1 MAVTVRKVTLWR
13 RHLDNKPGALAR
25 VLEPLAGAGADLRI
39 AMGYRI
45 PGLESRAVLEL
56 APVTGRAAFAAA
68 REAGLAPSDIPTL
81 VVEGG
86 DAPGVGAAQSR
97 ALEEAGINVA
107 FLVAQVLGGRFS
119 AVYGFDSEKDAERAG
134 RLLKRAAPARRGA
147 ATRKRTT
154 RKRTARKRTT
164 SARARGRRG

>member
-13 RHLDNKPGALAR
+13 RHLDNKPGALAQ

-56 APVTGRAAFAAA
+56 APVTGKAAFAAA
-68 REAGLAPSDIPTL
+68 RLAGLAPSDIPTL
-81 VVEGG
+81 VVEGP
-86 DAPGVGAAQSR
+86 DARGLGLAQSR

-119 AVYGFDSEKDAERAG
+119 AVYGFDSEKDAERAV
-134 RLLKRAAPARRGA
+134 RLLKRAAPARREA
-147 ATRKRTT
+147 SRKRAAPKGASS
-154 RKRTARKRTT
+154 RG
-164 SARARGRRG
+164 RARRR